1 MDEKRFAI
9 LIDAENVS
17 AKYIE
22 YILDEISNYG
32 TATYKRIYA
41 DWTKTN
47 NSMWK
52 DVLLKKSLTP
62 IQQYAYT
69 TGKNSTDSALIIDAM
84 DILYSNNVE
93 GFCIVSSDS
102 DFTRLAARLRESGMT
117 VIGMGEEKT
126 PEPFVH
132 ACNVFKYLDIL
143 VDNDNKETFYSEHNY
158 IDKALPLATDCN
170 DGKSIKINIKRYGEK
185 KKKSMTSIT
194 TIKKAIFKI
203 INENSDSEFAISMAE
218 LGRRL
223 IKRYPD
229 FDSRNYGYSKLSKL
243 LSHIDNLIIEGQKVY
258 LDESK
263 MKKEVIVV
271 DKNLKNKI
279 INIINEN
286 NGQIELGNIHQQLI
300 KNTGENYMKSSI
312 YSRPGKFFG
321 ALDFV
326 EIKECGKNT
335 KNVVLKGKLRLKE
348 KSILK

>member
-84 DILYSNNVE
+84 DILYSRNVE

-102 DFTRLAARLRESGMT
+102 DFTRLAARLRESGMN

-143 VDNDNKETFYSEHNY
+143 VKNDSREILYLEQDDAEKNSEKYENN
-158 IDKALPLATDCN
+158 DKNCISVVKKAE
-170 DGKSIKINIKRYGEK
+170 EK
-185 KKKSMTSIT
+185 KKKSMTSIAI
-194 TIKKAIFKI
+194 IKKAIYKI
-203 INENSDSEFAISMAE
+203 INENSDSDFAINMGE
-218 LGRRL
+218 LGSRL
-223 IKRYPD
+223 TKRYPD
-229 FDSRNYGYSKLSKL
+229 FDSRNYGYSKFSKL
-243 LSHIDNLIIEGQKVY
+243 LGHIDELRIKGQKVY
-258 LDESK
+258 INEVK
-263 MKKEVIVV
+263 CGKEVTVIN
-271 DKNLKNKI
+271 KKLKNEIVRI
-279 INIINEN
+279 IKEN
-286 NGQIELGNIHQQLI
+286 NGEIELGNIHKQLVENLG
-300 KNTGENYMKSSI
+300 KNYMKDSV
-312 YSRPGKFFG
+312 YNKPGKFFKT
-321 ALDFV
+321 LDFV
-326 EIKECGKNT
+326 QIKSSGNNT
-335 KNVVLKGKLRLKE
+335 KKVVLKRNFPITEKE
-348 KSILK
+348 IVK

>member
-1 MDEKRFAI
+1 MDEKRFAV

-84 DILYSNNVE
+84 DILYSRNVE

-102 DFTRLAARLRESGMT
+102 DFTRLAARLRESGMN

-132 ACNVFKYLDIL
+132 ACNAFKYLDIL
-143 VDNDNKETFYSEHNY
+143 VKNDSREILYSEHDDEEKNSEKY
-158 IDKALPLATDCN
+158 ENNDKNCISVVKKAE
-170 DGKSIKINIKRYGEK
+170 EK
-185 KKKSMTSIT
+185 KKKSMTSIA
-194 TIKKAIFKI
+194 TIKKAIYKI
-203 INENSDSEFAISMAE
+203 INENSDSDFAINMGE
-218 LGRRL
+218 LGSRL
-223 IKRYPD
+223 TKRYPD
-229 FDSRNYGYSKLSKL
+229 FDSRNYGYSKFSKFL
-243 LSHIDNLIIEGQKVY
+243 GHINELRIKGQKVY
-258 LDESK
+258 IKEAK
-263 MKKEVIVV
+263 CGKEVTVIN
-271 DKNLKNKI
+271 KKLKNEI
-279 INIINEN
+279 IRIIKEN
-286 NGQIELGNIHQQLI
+286 NGEIELGSIHKQLVESSG
-300 KNTGENYMKSSI
+300 KNYMKDSV
-312 YSRPGKFFG
+312 YNKPGKFFKE
-321 ALDFV
+321 LDFV
-326 EIKECGKNT
+326 QIKISGNNT
-335 KNVVLKGKLRLKE
+335 KKVVLKRNFSIVEKE
-348 KSILK
+348 IAK